1 MCLYDIISQ
10 TQTQTC
16 SLPCWLCS
24 KKRLKY
30 FLQYYL
36 RDTWSVILYSYF
48 NPTINFFCTHPNSRF
63 MLIVWVFEPPFG
75 GQGGRIKCIVDQV
88 EDHSAYFL
96 RHNIYL
102 TNIVI
107 KFSFNICIKR
117 FVFGSQ
123 TMISQS

>member
-30 FLQYYL
+30 FIQYL
-36 RDTWSVILYSYF
+36 LWDTWSVILYSYF

-63 MLIVWVFEPPFG
+63 MLMVWVFEPPFG
-75 GQGGRIKCIVDQV
+75 GQGGCIKCIIDQIQ
-88 EDHSAYFL
+88 DHSSNIL
-96 RHNIYL
+96 RNNIYA
-102 TNIVI
+102 TNAIVKI
-107 KFSFNICIKR
+107 SFHGCLEG
-117 FVFGSQ
+117 FVSGP
-123 TMISQS
+123 